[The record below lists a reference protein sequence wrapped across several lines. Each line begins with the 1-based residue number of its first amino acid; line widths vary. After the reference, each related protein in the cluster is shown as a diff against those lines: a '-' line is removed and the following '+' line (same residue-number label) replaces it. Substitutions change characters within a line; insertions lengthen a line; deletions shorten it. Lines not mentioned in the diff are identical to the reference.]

1 MWKSEK
7 GYHLVM
13 FISLQL
19 SNGWIFFIN
28 LYKQRNKFFADE
40 LFSQQTVKDFTE
52 IKPNNNG

>member
-1 MWKSEK
+1 
-7 GYHLVM
+7 M